1 MTANHGSHCSWNC
14 RALEE
19 KKTLLFNI
27 LLENSGVYKQGI
39 IDKVNWLTQSHNI
52 YSKFNKTVTKLFEVL
67 VKKNPG
73 RLFAMKW
80 SCAISWKNL
89 LSDPGKYGILSTVNS
104 TNPGKQMLI
113 VRTLINY

>member
-1 MTANHGSHCSWNC
+1 MVRTAPGIAGLWK
-14 RALEE
+14 

-80 SCAISWKNL
+80 SCAISWKIWNFV
-89 LSDPGKYGILSTVNS
+89 DCQQYEPWQ
-104 TNPGKQMLI
+104 TNAN
-113 VRTLINY
+113 RSHSY